1 MLRCRPI
8 TTCSTLGPL
17 YWGRKPCPVDASS
30 ICRLQRRQ
38 QHNNSQRLILQNKLI
53 RIQILTSRAVDS
65 HSFFAHPDPAFFLNA
80 DQDPALKICTNHL
93 IKSFLEL
100 TDKKDCYKVK
110 TFFFINVSLLD
121 PDPGGKINED
131 PCGSESIALGAN

>member
-1 MLRCRPI
+1 MLMI
-8 TTCSTLGPL
+8 IWKSLSL
-17 YWGRKPCPVDASS
+17 YVYGYAYVSAMGIADP
-30 ICRLQRRQ
+30 
-38 QHNNSQRLILQNKLI
+38 KLI
-53 RIQILTSRAVDS
+53 RIRILTIRAVDS

-110 TFFFINVSLLD
+110 TFFFAGFLIHFLPSRSLLLS
-121 PDPGGKINED
+121 NR
-131 PCGSESIALGAN
+131 LGIGFIVIDWTLTLHWEGIIFLLSKFVFS